1 MIYII
6 YFLHRP
12 FNRWDGM
19 AKGQDIFFLC
29 YSHFI
34 YFLFFHRRSNLF
46 NGNSN
51 TEEIDLYLFKSHD

>member
-6 YFLHRP
+6 YFLHRT

-19 AKGQDIFFLC
+19 AKGQDIFFYVTNIL
-29 YSHFI
+29 FI
-34 YFLFFHRRSNLF
+34 FYFLHRRSNLF